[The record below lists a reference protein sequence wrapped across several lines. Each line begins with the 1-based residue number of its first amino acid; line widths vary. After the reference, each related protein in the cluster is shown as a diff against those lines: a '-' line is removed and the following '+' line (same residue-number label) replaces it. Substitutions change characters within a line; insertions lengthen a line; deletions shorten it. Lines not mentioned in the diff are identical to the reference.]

1 MKDLHAQFEVLLSY
15 IDNNLPAISAFDD
28 NLNSRLAAIAGVAEV
43 HFGALFYSLF
53 HTKVQ
58 DYIRLLKNLE
68 AAQLL
73 GFDKTISLD
82 TVALKMGYPSTAAFI
97 TAFTDS
103 IGQSPQS
110 FQASPDWGNFF
121 AKQQPLSTLAEGHE
135 QFSAAEVNIQA
146 SDLTATE
153 LVVIKH
159 RGPACYLSQS
169 KNALNAFRQ
178 KYHLSPSTSRT
189 FNFVYDMPYPQIN
202 ALTDD
207 QSMLSLDIGVS
218 VNQAKLT
225 ELAPVIAE
233 SGYFSNK
240 SVAKGRY
247 AQFYHLGSE
256 KELNSK
262 IKYLYSH
269 WLAASDWTLTTQPLI
284 IERLDVIKSEAVEA
298 AIADDN
304 QELVEVRV
312 YLKLQ

>member
-15 IDNNLPAISAFDD
+15 IDNNLSAISAYDD
-28 NLNSRLAAIAGVAEV
+28 KLNSRLAAIAGVAEV
-43 HFGALFYSLF
+43 HFSALFYSLF
-53 HTKVQ
+53 HTKAQ
-58 DYIRLLKNLE
+58 DYISLLKNLE

-97 TAFTDS
+97 TAFTSS

-110 FQASPDWGNFF
+110 FQDSPNWGDFF

-135 QFSAAEVNIQA
+135 QFSAAEIDIQL

-153 LVVIKH
+153 LVVIEH

-169 KNALNAFRQ
+169 INALSAFWQ
-178 KYHLSPSTSRT
+178 KYHLSPSTSRS
-189 FNFVYDMPYPQIN
+189 FNFVYDMPYPKIN
-202 ALTDD
+202 ALADE

-218 VNQAKLT
+218 VNQAQLN

-233 SGYFSNK
+233 SDYFSNK
-240 SVAKGRY
+240 TVAAGRY
-247 AQFYHLGSE
+247 AHFYHLGSE

-262 IKYLYSH
+262 IKYLYTH
-269 WLAASDWTLTTQPLI
+269 WLAASGLTLTSQPLL
-284 IERLDVIKSEAVEA
+284 IERLAVTQTNAVEA